1 MRGRGQ
7 LQGRH
12 LISSFP
18 ASSLKNDTP
27 ESINVLFFT
36 AEVTS
41 RISVDGGKALSQ
53 SLNDKIPNIW

>member
-36 AEVTS
+36 AKVTS
-41 RISVDGGKALSQ
+41 RICVDGGKALSQ